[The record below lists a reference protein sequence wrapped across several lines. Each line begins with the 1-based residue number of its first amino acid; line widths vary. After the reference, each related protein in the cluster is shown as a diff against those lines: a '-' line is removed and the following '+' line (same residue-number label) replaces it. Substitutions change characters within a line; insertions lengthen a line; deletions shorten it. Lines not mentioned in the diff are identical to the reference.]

1 MYKSDIHTRKSDTHS
16 CGSDTH
22 SRESD
27 AHSCESDAHSCESD
41 AHSCESGTPARESGT
56 KVCAGSQ
63 ANSAKEHFLA
73 WDKEYSHLR
82 WGGPASISNLK
93 AYLWPGSRVLD
104 AGSGNGRYLGELARH
119 YKATGLDISFTA
131 LRSSRAQI
139 ARSGR
144 FAGHIRASVH
154 RLPFKARSFDGIL
167 CYGVLQHLFRE
178 ERETA
183 IMEFMRVLN
192 DGGFVFFEA
201 FGSEDM
207 RFGGESSIPF
217 EKSTFVRQNGLIYHY
232 FTKEEVMALFN
243 EFETIEL
250 ENVITGKTFRGE
262 SYNRHMVRGVFR
274 KP

>member
-1 MYKSDIHTRKSDTHS
+1 MDNSYIHTRKPDTHN
-16 CGSDTH
+16 CELDTPNCELDTH
-22 SRESD
+22 NCELG
-27 AHSCESDAHSCESD
+27 AHNCESDAHSCESV
-41 AHSCESGTPARESGT
+41 TPANESVT
-56 KVCAGSQ
+56 KVRAGSQ
-63 ANSAKEHFLA
+63 ANSVKEHFLA
-73 WDKEYSHLR
+73 WDNEYSHLR

-119 YKATGLDISFTA
+119 YAAVGVDISLTA
-131 LRSSRAQI
+131 LCSSRTQL

-144 FAGHIRASVH
+144 FAEQIRASVH

-183 IMEFMRVLN
+183 VMEFMRVLN

-207 RFGGESSIPF
+207 RFGGGFSTPF

-232 FTKEEVMALFN
+232 FTKEEVMVLLK
-243 EFETIEL
+243 EFEIIEL
-250 ENVITGKTFRGE
+250 ENVIKEKTFRGE
-262 SYNRHMVRGVFR
+262 AYKRHMVRGIFR